1 MPPRSTFPAVLT
13 AALLAT
19 LGSPAAATT
28 KECLR
33 AARAEYADCKA
44 TCKEEFQTAKDAC
57 HNRDHAC
64 VEVCRA
70 ERSECVDA
78 TGLAADLQAC
88 EDARD
93 AAVAN
98 CKALYPSG
106 SPERDQCIDNAQVQA
121 FVCRDAAREQNK
133 PELKACRT
141 AFRACVRACPAG
153 AGPVESPAVCLRNA
167 KDAYTACLAEC
178 REDYQIAKDACRNRD
193 HECVEACRVQ
203 RHDCRAPI
211 RAQLEADI
219 AACNATRD
227 AAIQT
232 CRDQNPPDSPEL
244 DACIDQAQVVAF
256 QCRDQAREN
265 AKPGFAACRAD
276 FRACVQACPPPPA

>member
-1 MPPRSTFPAVLT
+1 MMRQWT
-13 AALLAT
+13 LLAVT
-19 LGSPAAATT
+19 IAGLAPVLATPAAAAG
-28 KECLR
+28 ECRR

-44 TCKEEFQTAKDAC
+44 TCKEDFQTAKDAC

-70 ERSECVDA
+70 QRSECVDA
-78 TGLAADLQAC
+78 TGIQADLQAC

-93 AAVAN
+93 AAVAT
-98 CKALYPSG
+98 CKSLYASG
-106 SPERDQCIDNAQVQA
+106 TPERDQCIDNAQVQA
-121 FVCRDAAREQNK
+121 FVCRDTARELNK
-133 PELKACRT
+133 PELKACRQ
-141 AFRACVRACPAG
+141 AFRACVMACPPG
-153 AGPVESPAVCLRNA
+153 AGPVVSPAECQVAA
-167 KDAYTACLAEC
+167 KTAYKACLAEC

-193 HECVEACRVQ
+193 HECVEQCRSD

-211 RAQLEADI
+211 LVELAADV

-232 CRDQNPPDSPEL
+232 CRDDNPPDSPEL

-256 QCRDQAREN
+256 QCRDQAREE
-265 AKPGFAACRAD
+265 AKPGLHGCRVD
-276 FRACVQACPPPPA
+276 FRSCVLACPPPA